1 MALDRLL
8 RGKPLAEAPAS
19 LAVQKDVDLR
29 HKLSECTLTLGAV
42 KTSLGRREKRW
53 REAVAKLVDI
63 LTSSAV
69 ACCTGLRKR
78 LVISTLIMGTTDMT
92 ASSSRRKQAGQGCRV

>member
-1 MALDRLL
+1 MERVAHANGAETLCNGRLVLDTLL
-8 RGKPLAEAPAS
+8 RGKPPREAS

-42 KTSLGRREKRW
+42 YTSLGRREKRW
-53 REAVAKLVDI
+53 SEAVAKFVDI

-69 ACCTGLRKR
+69 AC
-78 LVISTLIMGTTDMT
+78 
-92 ASSSRRKQAGQGCRV
+92 